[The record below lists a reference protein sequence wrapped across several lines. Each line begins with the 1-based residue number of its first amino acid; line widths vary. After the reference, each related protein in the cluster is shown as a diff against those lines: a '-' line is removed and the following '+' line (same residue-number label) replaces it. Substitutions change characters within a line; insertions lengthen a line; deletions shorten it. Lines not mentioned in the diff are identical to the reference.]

1 MTETTTAAEAD
12 VPSLLAAENLA
23 FNALHECIVP
33 KGAELQISDAMRAL
47 RSAIDANLTSAER
60 PLLAAEH
67 KGRKVDYSGLISQ
80 VHRAL
85 RREPFLGE
93 MMRPLGGHLEELGRR
108 WYAGDAAVVD
118 EILQLYCIETE
129 AREAIAAAPKAAPVE
144 QGDALPREE
153 FAWLVVQEACETD
166 PADEDD
172 PECIRILRRDLKS
185 AVLAAFLRHDA
196 QHEASN

>member
-12 VPSLLAAENLA
+12 VPSLLAAANLA
-23 FNALHECIVP
+23 LNALHECIVP

-47 RSAIDANLTSAER
+47 RSAIDANLTSAAR

-67 KGRKVDYSGLISQ
+67 KGWKVDYSGLISQ

-93 MMRPLGGHLEELGRR
+93 LMRQLGGHLEELGRR

-144 QGDALPREE
+144 QGGALPREY
-153 FAWLVVQEACETD
+153 FAWLVVQEACETE